1 MKNAG
6 ADFYREQEILTA
18 SPARLVAKLFEAA
31 ITSLRKAI
39 QAIED
44 KDIEARWNA
53 NKRAIEIIY
62 HLLATLDHEKGGEI
76 AENLERIYNFILRH
90 LVNVDFHNDPIPAL
104 EAIDLLHQLH
114 RAWCELDQQLR
125 AGEPTTSTAEGEMEA
140 ARVEPLGY
148 GQDQQALEAPPGGR
162 ILATA

>member
-1 MKNAG
+1 MKNSG
-6 ADFYREQEILTA
+6 AEIYREQDILTA

-53 NKRAIEIIY
+53 NKRAMEIIY

-76 AENLERIYNFILRH
+76 AENLERVYIFIIRH
-90 LVNVDFHNDPIPAL
+90 LVNVDFHNDPAPAL

-114 RAWCELDQQLR
+114 RAWCELDQQLQ
-125 AGEPTTSTAEGEMEA
+125 AGETTTSTSEGETET
-140 ARVEPLGY
+140 ARVKPLGY
-148 GQDQQALEAPPGGR
+148 GEDQQALEAPPGGR
-162 ILATA
+162 IFATA